1 MKTKKQLR
9 IERSIEKNDDWFRN
23 LWENCAN
30 EYDFYELAQAISN
43 ECGGLPVVENFKLF
57 DKGWQYRTVLIED
70 YEDAKN
76 EFANLILG
84 FW

>member
-1 MKTKKQLR
+1 MKLSR
-9 IERSIEKNDDWFRN
+9 IVKLIEKNDDWFRN
-23 LWENCAN
+23 LWEDCAN
-30 EYDFYELAQAISN
+30 EYDFYELAQAISC
-43 ECGGLPVVENFKLF
+43 ECGGLPTVKDFKLF

>member
-1 MKTKKQLR
+1 MKLSR
-9 IERSIEKNDDWFRN
+9 IVKLIEKNDDWFRN

>member
-9 IERSIEKNDDWFRN
+9 IERSIEKNEDWFRN

-30 EYDFYELAQAISN
+30 EYDFYEFAQAISN
-43 ECGGLPVVENFKLF
+43 ECGGLPAVENFKLF
-57 DKGWQYRTVLIED
+57 DKGWQYRTVLHED
-70 YEDAKN
+70 YKEAKN
-76 EFANLILG
+76 QFANLILG

>member
-9 IERSIEKNDDWFRN
+9 IERSIEKNEDWFRN

-30 EYDFYELAQAISN
+30 EYDFYELAQAISS
-43 ECGGLPVVENFKLF
+43 ECGGLPVVKDFKLF
-57 DKGWQYRTVLIED
+57 DKGWQYRTVLHEN
-70 YEDAKN
+70 YKEAKN